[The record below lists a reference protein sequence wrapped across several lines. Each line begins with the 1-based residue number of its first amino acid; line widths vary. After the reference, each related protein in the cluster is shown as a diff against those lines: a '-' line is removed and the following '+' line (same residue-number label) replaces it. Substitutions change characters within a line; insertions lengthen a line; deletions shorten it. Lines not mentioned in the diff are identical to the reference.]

1 MGIGIRHH
9 ASVPESA
16 RVALIRTS
24 DLNYSLGLTLVLT
37 LGLILE
43 IQNPWHGAP

>member
-1 MGIGIRHH
+1 MGIGFGHQ

-16 RVALIRTS
+16 QVTLIRTL
-24 DLNYSLGLTLVLT
+24 DFNYSLGLTLVLT